1 MLKHK
6 IRKSRKNILSLLEA
20 VTQEEAEKGEAKE
33 TGRNSKKEKTDE
45 GYYTA
50 TEKERTKSKGKRRAA
65 PEEAKENGKRANE
78 KRENGEKT
86 EKPRGP
92 IRGAETPYMLPV
104 PVMVALPCRRSTPLE
119 DYVAT
124 MAGVGNLLQQ
134 QGELINKMRELLKDK
149 QGEEEE
155 EVISDQKKEEKGES
169 SSSSSIQTLRRI
181 LEVEELMRFSMMID
195 EKLQGIEEHLE
206 SSNKPNSIK

>member
-1 MLKHK
+1 M
-6 IRKSRKNILSLLEA
+6 
-20 VTQEEAEKGEAKE
+20 
-33 TGRNSKKEKTDE
+33 
-45 GYYTA
+45 
-50 TEKERTKSKGKRRAA
+50 
-65 PEEAKENGKRANE
+65 
-78 KRENGEKT
+78 
-86 EKPRGP
+86 
-92 IRGAETPYMLPV
+92 
-104 PVMVALPCRRSTPLE
+104 E

-149 QGEEEE
+149 QGGEE
-155 EVISDQKKEEKGES
+155 EVTPDQKKEEKGES

-206 SSNKPNSIK
+206 

>member
-1 MLKHK
+1 M
-6 IRKSRKNILSLLEA
+6 
-20 VTQEEAEKGEAKE
+20 GEA
-33 TGRNSKKEKTDE
+33 GRSSKKEKADE

-50 TEKERTKSKGKRRAA
+50 TEKEKTKSKGKRRAA
-65 PEEAKENGKRANE
+65 AEDVKENGKRTNE
-78 KRENGEKT
+78 KRGNGEKT

-92 IRGAETPYMLPV
+92 IRGAETPYML

-155 EVISDQKKEEKGES
+155 EVISDQKKEEKGE
-169 SSSSSIQTLRRI
+169 
-181 LEVEELMRFSMMID
+181 
-195 EKLQGIEEHLE
+195 
-206 SSNKPNSIK
+206 

>member
-1 MLKHK
+1 M
-6 IRKSRKNILSLLEA
+6 
-20 VTQEEAEKGEAKE
+20 GETKE
-33 TGRNSKKEKTDE
+33 TGRSSKKEKTDE

-50 TEKERTKSKGKRRAA
+50 TEKEKIKKSKGKRRAA
-65 PEEAKENGKRANE
+65 PEDAKENGKRANE
-78 KRENGEKT
+78 KRESGEKM

-104 PVMVALPCRRSTPLE
+104 PVMVALPMRRSTPLE

-149 QGEEEE
+149 QDEE
-155 EVISDQKKEEKGES
+155 EVTSEQKKEEKGES
-169 SSSSSIQTLRRI
+169 SSSSSIQPLRRI
-181 LEVEELMRFSMMID
+181 LEVEELMRFSMTID

>member
-1 MLKHK
+1 
-6 IRKSRKNILSLLEA
+6 
-20 VTQEEAEKGEAKE
+20 
-33 TGRNSKKEKTDE
+33 
-45 GYYTA
+45 
-50 TEKERTKSKGKRRAA
+50 
-65 PEEAKENGKRANE
+65 
-78 KRENGEKT
+78 
-86 EKPRGP
+86 
-92 IRGAETPYMLPV
+92 
-104 PVMVALPCRRSTPLE
+104 MVALPCRRSTPLE
-119 DYVAT
+119 DYVST

-155 EVISDQKKEEKGES
+155 KVTPDQKKEEKGES

-206 SSNKPNSIK
+206 

>member
-1 MLKHK
+1 MFELHP
-6 IRKSRKNILSLLEA
+6 SL
-20 VTQEEAEKGEAKE
+20 
-33 TGRNSKKEKTDE
+33 TDE

-50 TEKERTKSKGKRRAA
+50 TEKEKTKSKGKRRAA
-65 PEEAKENGKRANE
+65 KEDVKENGKRTNE
-78 KRENGEKT
+78 KRGNGEKA
-86 EKPRGP
+86 EKPMGP
-92 IRGAETPYMLPV
+92 IRGAETPFML

-134 QGELINKMRELLKDK
+134 QGELINKMRELLKEK
-149 QGEEEE
+149 QVEEE
-155 EVISDQKKEEKGES
+155 EVTPEQKKKEEKEE

-195 EKLQGIEEHLE
+195 EKLQGIDQHLE

>member
-1 MLKHK
+1 MGQSVGPHPGGKMLKHK

-20 VTQEEAEKGEAKE
+20 VTQEEAEKGGAKE

-50 TEKERTKSKGKRRAA
+50 TEKEKTKSKGKRRAA

-78 KRENGEKT
+78 KRGNGEKM
-86 EKPRGP
+86 EKPSGP
-92 IRGAETPYMLPV
+92 IRGAETPYML

-124 MAGVGNLLQQ
+124 MTGVGNLLQQ
-134 QGELINKMRELLKDK
+134 QGELINKMRELLKEK

-155 EVISDQKKEEKGES
+155 EEVTSAQKKMEEKEE

-181 LEVEELMRFSMMID
+181 LEV
-195 EKLQGIEEHLE
+195 
-206 SSNKPNSIK
+206 

>member
-1 MLKHK
+1 M
-6 IRKSRKNILSLLEA
+6 
-20 VTQEEAEKGEAKE
+20 EKQ
-33 TGRNSKKEKTDE
+33 S
-45 GYYTA
+45 
-50 TEKERTKSKGKRRAA
+50 
-65 PEEAKENGKRANE
+65 
-78 KRENGEKT
+78 
-86 EKPRGP
+86 GP
-92 IRGAETPYMLPV
+92 IRGAETPYML

-134 QGELINKMRELLKDK
+134 QGELINKMRELLKEK
-149 QGEEEE
+149 QGEEGEEE
-155 EVISDQKKEEKGES
+155 EVTPEQKKKEEKEE

-206 SSNKPNSIK
+206 

>member
-1 MLKHK
+1 M
-6 IRKSRKNILSLLEA
+6 
-20 VTQEEAEKGEAKE
+20 GETKE
-33 TGRNSKKEKTDE
+33 TGRSSKKEKTDE

-50 TEKERTKSKGKRRAA
+50 TEKEKIKKSKGKRRAA
-65 PEEAKENGKRANE
+65 PEDAKENGKRANE
-78 KRENGEKT
+78 KRESGEKM

-104 PVMVALPCRRSTPLE
+104 PVMVALPMRRSTPLE

-149 QGEEEE
+149 QGEGEE

-181 LEVEELMRFSMMID
+181 LEVEELMRFSMTID

>member
-1 MLKHK
+1 MG

-33 TGRNSKKEKTDE
+33 TGRSSKKEKADE

-50 TEKERTKSKGKRRAA
+50 TEKEKTKSKGKRRAA
-65 PEEAKENGKRANE
+65 AEDVKENGKRTNE
-78 KRENGEKT
+78 KRGNGEKT

-92 IRGAETPYMLPV
+92 IRGAETPYML

-149 QGEEEE
+149 QGGE
-155 EVISDQKKEEKGES
+155 EVTPDQKKEEKGES

-181 LEVEELMRFSMMID
+181 LE
-195 EKLQGIEEHLE
+195 
-206 SSNKPNSIK
+206 

>member
-1 MLKHK
+1 MGT
-6 IRKSRKNILSLLEA
+6 E
-20 VTQEEAEKGEAKE
+20 
-33 TGRNSKKEKTDE
+33 KEKT
-45 GYYTA
+45 
-50 TEKERTKSKGKRRAA
+50 KSTGKRRAA
-65 PEEAKENGKRANE
+65 PEDVKENGKRTNE
-78 KRENGEKT
+78 KRGNGEKT

-92 IRGAETPYMLPV
+92 IRGAETPYML

-134 QGELINKMRELLKDK
+134 QGELINKMRELLKEK
-149 QGEEEE
+149 QGEE
-155 EVISDQKKEEKGES
+155 KEE

-206 SSNKPNSIK
+206 SSNKPKNIK

>member
-1 MLKHK
+1 M
-6 IRKSRKNILSLLEA
+6 
-20 VTQEEAEKGEAKE
+20 GE

-78 KRENGEKT
+78 KRGNGEKM
-86 EKPRGP
+86 EKPSGP
-92 IRGAETPYMLPV
+92 IRGAETPYML

-124 MAGVGNLLQQ
+124 MTGVGNLLQQ

-149 QGEEEE
+149 QQG
-155 EVISDQKKEEKGES
+155 EEKGES
-169 SSSSSIQTLRRI
+169 SSSSSIRTLRRI
-181 LEVEELMRFSMMID
+181 LEVEELMRFSLMID

-206 SSNKPNSIK
+206 RSNKPNSIK

>member
-1 MLKHK
+1 MSLKV
-6 IRKSRKNILSLLEA
+6 IRLSFFLSLYESHPSL
-20 VTQEEAEKGEAKE
+20 
-33 TGRNSKKEKTDE
+33 TDE

-50 TEKERTKSKGKRRAA
+50 TEKEKTKTKGKRRATQ
-65 PEEAKENGKRANE
+65 EDAKENGKRANE
-78 KRENGEKT
+78 KRGNGEKT

-206 SSNKPNSIK
+206 SRNKPNSIK

>member
-1 MLKHK
+1 MNL
-6 IRKSRKNILSLLEA
+6 LPSL
-20 VTQEEAEKGEAKE
+20 
-33 TGRNSKKEKTDE
+33 TDE

-50 TEKERTKSKGKRRAA
+50 TEKEKTKNKGKRRAA
-65 PEEAKENGKRANE
+65 PEDAKENGKRANE
-78 KRENGEKT
+78 KRESGEKMDNP
-86 EKPRGP
+86 KGP

-104 PVMVALPCRRSTPLE
+104 PVMVALPMRRSTPLE

-181 LEVEELMRFSMMID
+181 LEVEELMRFSMTID

>member
-1 MLKHK
+1 MFESHP
-6 IRKSRKNILSLLEA
+6 SL
-20 VTQEEAEKGEAKE
+20 
-33 TGRNSKKEKTDE
+33 TDE

-50 TEKERTKSKGKRRAA
+50 TEKEKTKSKGKRRAA
-65 PEEAKENGKRANE
+65 PEDVKENGKRTNE
-78 KRENGEKT
+78 KRGNGEKA
-86 EKPRGP
+86 EKPMGP
-92 IRGAETPYMLPV
+92 IRGAETPFML

-134 QGELINKMRELLKDK
+134 QGELINKMRELLKEK

-155 EVISDQKKEEKGES
+155 EEEEVTPEQKKEEKEE

-195 EKLQGIEEHLE
+195 EKLQGIDQHLE

>member
-1 MLKHK
+1 MGQSVGPHPGGKMLKHK

-33 TGRNSKKEKTDE
+33 AGRSSKKEKTDE

-50 TEKERTKSKGKRRAA
+50 TEKEKTKSKGKRRAA
-65 PEEAKENGKRANE
+65 AEDVKENGKRTNE
-78 KRENGEKT
+78 KRGNGEKT

-92 IRGAETPYMLPV
+92 IRGAETPYML

-134 QGELINKMRELLKDK
+134 QGELISKMRELLK
-149 QGEEEE
+149 EEQEE
-155 EVISDQKKEEKGES
+155 P
-169 SSSSSIQTLRRI
+169 SSSSIQTLRRI

-195 EKLQGIEEHLE
+195 EK
-206 SSNKPNSIK
+206 

>member
-1 MLKHK
+1 MFESHP
-6 IRKSRKNILSLLEA
+6 SL
-20 VTQEEAEKGEAKE
+20 
-33 TGRNSKKEKTDE
+33 TDE

-50 TEKERTKSKGKRRAA
+50 TEKEKTKSKGKRRAA
-65 PEEAKENGKRANE
+65 PEDVKENGKRTNE
-78 KRENGEKT
+78 KRGNGEKA
-86 EKPRGP
+86 EKPMGP
-92 IRGAETPYMLPV
+92 IRGAETPFML

-134 QGELINKMRELLKDK
+134 QGELINKMRELLKEN
-149 QGEEEE
+149 QREEEAA
-155 EVISDQKKEEKGES
+155 DDKREEKQE

-195 EKLQGIEEHLE
+195 ERLRGIEEHIE
-206 SSNKPNSIK
+206 SSNKPNSTK

>member
-1 MLKHK
+1 MGQSVGPHPGGKMLKHK

-20 VTQEEAEKGEAKE
+20 VTQEEAVKGEAKE
-33 TGRNSKKEKTDE
+33 TGRSSKKEKTDE

-50 TEKERTKSKGKRRAA
+50 TEKEKTKSKGKRRAA
-65 PEEAKENGKRANE
+65 PEDGKENGKRSNE
-78 KRENGEKT
+78 EIGDGEEK
-86 EKPRGP
+86 EKPIGP
-92 IRGAETPYMLPV
+92 IRGAETPYML

-119 DYVAT
+119 DYVST
-124 MAGVGNLLQQ
+124 MAGVGSLLQQ

-149 QGEEEE
+149 QGEE
-155 EVISDQKKEEKGES
+155 EEKGES

-195 EKLQGIEEHLE
+195 EKLQSIEEHLE
-206 SSNKPNSIK
+206 

>member
-1 MLKHK
+1 M
-6 IRKSRKNILSLLEA
+6 
-20 VTQEEAEKGEAKE
+20 
-33 TGRNSKKEKTDE
+33 
-45 GYYTA
+45 
-50 TEKERTKSKGKRRAA
+50 
-65 PEEAKENGKRANE
+65 
-78 KRENGEKT
+78 
-86 EKPRGP
+86 EKPSGP
-92 IRGAETPYMLPV
+92 TRGAETPYML

-119 DYVAT
+119 DYVST

-149 QGEEEE
+149 QGEEGK
-155 EVISDQKKEEKGES
+155 VTPDQKKEEKGES

-206 SSNKPNSIK
+206 

>member
-1 MLKHK
+1 M
-6 IRKSRKNILSLLEA
+6 
-20 VTQEEAEKGEAKE
+20 
-33 TGRNSKKEKTDE
+33 
-45 GYYTA
+45 
-50 TEKERTKSKGKRRAA
+50 
-65 PEEAKENGKRANE
+65 
-78 KRENGEKT
+78 
-86 EKPRGP
+86 EKPSGP
-92 IRGAETPYMLPV
+92 IRGAETPYML

-155 EVISDQKKEEKGES
+155 EEVTPDQKKEEKGES

-181 LEVEELMRFSMMID
+181 LEVEELMRFSMKID

-206 SSNKPNSIK
+206 

>member
-1 MLKHK
+1 MG
-6 IRKSRKNILSLLEA
+6 KNILSLLEA

-33 TGRNSKKEKTDE
+33 ISRSSKKEKTDE

-50 TEKERTKSKGKRRAA
+50 TEKEKTKSKGKRRAA
-65 PEEAKENGKRANE
+65 PEDANE
-78 KRENGEKT
+78 KQESGEKT

-104 PVMVALPCRRSTPLE
+104 PVMVALPMRRSTPLE

-124 MAGVGNLLQQ
+124 MAGVDNLLQQ

-149 QGEEEE
+149 
-155 EVISDQKKEEKGES
+155 
-169 SSSSSIQTLRRI
+169 
-181 LEVEELMRFSMMID
+181 
-195 EKLQGIEEHLE
+195 
-206 SSNKPNSIK
+206 